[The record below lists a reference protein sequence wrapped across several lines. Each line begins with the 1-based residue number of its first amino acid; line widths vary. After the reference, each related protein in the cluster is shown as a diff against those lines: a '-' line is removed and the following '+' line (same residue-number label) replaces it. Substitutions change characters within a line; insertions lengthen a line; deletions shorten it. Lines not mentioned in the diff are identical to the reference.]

1 METPQIFSVLFLAD
15 VLPAHDPVTVMGEL
29 IIIPGT
35 QIGLRSSSEDLSVR
49 VEYFLL
55 VFLLRVRNIETRIK
69 IRIMKMMA
77 SMMPEM
83 TPMLS

>member
-1 METPQIFSVLFLAD
+1 
-15 VLPAHDPVTVMGEL
+15 MGVL
-29 IIIPGT
+29 IIVPAT

-55 VFLLRVRNIETRIK
+55 VFLRRVRNMETRIK
-69 IRIMKMMA
+69 IRMMKMMA
-77 SMMPEM
+77 RMMPEI

>member
-1 METPQIFSVLFLAD
+1 
-15 VLPAHDPVTVMGEL
+15 MGGL
-29 IIIPGT
+29 IIIPAT

-55 VFLLRVRNIETRIK
+55 VFLRRVRNMETRIK
-69 IRIMKMMA
+69 IRMMKMMA
-77 SMMPEM
+77 RMMPEI

>member
-1 METPQIFSVLFLAD
+1 M
-15 VLPAHDPVTVMGEL
+15 
-29 IIIPGT
+29 
-35 QIGLRSSSEDLSVR
+35 R